1 MQVRSEAGGVFRS
14 IIQLCAPSTRFWV
27 LRSLLAAE
35 PRRFWSSPPPPAVAS
50 FILHAIKDEVASA
63 LDTVPG
69 AAADV
74 NPPNPFGTTR
84 VLEILALCKAACATG
99 GLGELYHQSASVS
112 ASENVLRGKAADLT
126 SSRIV
131 EQADVLLSCLN
142 LLRFVLI
149 RDRTGHADGTRG
161 RTGVGDR
168 SYQRALRQE
177 VVLPLQ
183 LRLELLQA
191 ALGRL
196 SAEHGHE
203 HAAWAQTRVGMVA
216 LVSDAILEMLPGLGE

>member
-1 MQVRSEAGGVFRS
+1 MFRG

-27 LRSLLAAE
+27 LRSLLATE
-35 PRRFWSSPPPPAVAS
+35 PNLLWSSPPPPAVAS
-50 FILHAIKDEVASA
+50 FILHAIKDETASA
-63 LDTVPG
+63 LDTPAR
-69 AAADV
+69 AASDT

-99 GLGELYHQSASVS
+99 GLGELYHQSAPVS
-112 ASENVLRGKAADLT
+112 ASENDLRGKAADLT
-126 SSRIV
+126 SSRLV

-149 RDRTGHADGTRG
+149 RDRSGHADGAGG

-168 SYQRALRQE
+168 SYQRALRAE
-177 VVLPLQ
+177 VALPLQ
-183 LRLELLQA
+183 LRLEVLQV

-196 SAEHGHE
+196 SAEHAHE

-216 LVSDAILEMLPGLGE
+216 MVSDAILEMLPGVGE